1 MFDKKTRFFIFLKA
15 SRKEGTKTLFD
26 PCIPF
31 SPFFHP
37 LAVTWLL
44 GTIFLLHVIWLF
56 SYTDRYIFSAVFLHC
71 ICMYTNFMDPGHDSY
86 QPESYIIFGYVFF
99 LDRSWFRESPEPYL
113 DPYKSPNWI
122 RINSLQEHYE
132 SGSTFFMIHRILN
145 KMYGSP
151 LNYTI
156 IKNNG

>member
-44 GTIFLLHVIWLF
+44 GTSFLLHVIWIF
-56 SYTDRYIFSAVFLHC
+56 RYTDRYIFSAVFLH
-71 ICMYTNFMDPGHDSY
+71 CMYTNFMDPGHDSY

-99 LDRSWFRESPEPYL
+99 LDRAWFLNRQSLIWIPINPRTGSESILFKNIMNQDQFFYDTQNPE
-113 DPYKSPNWI
+113 
-122 RINSLQEHYE
+122 
-132 SGSTFFMIHRILN
+132 
-145 KMYGSP
+145 
-151 LNYTI
+151 
-156 IKNNG
+156 